1 MTQYTNEKKDIWF
14 YNKSFELILPM
25 PKEMQT
31 IIIDPPYNI
40 GYNYNGKYIDRKSDD
55 DYFNMIYDLLRLCK
69 DSAKDNASLFFINYP
84 QIVFELKEAILDS
97 GWSVHQWISWV
108 YPSNNGF
115 SKNKFTN
122 AHRTILWLK
131 NNETPKFYG
140 DRLVEPYTEL
150 SNAKVKKLIDK
161 GKKGR
166 QSYNWWLINQVYNT
180 AKTKL
185 NYTTQLPNEL
195 INRLIL
201 STSDVGDWILDP
213 MCGTGSVIN
222 VAKFLNRKAVGIDSN
237 DELVKIWRQI
247 INE

>member
-1 MTQYTNEKKDIWF
+1 
-14 YNKSFELILPM
+14 
-25 PKEMQT
+25 MQT

-40 GYNYNGKYIDRKSDD
+40 GYNYNGKYHDKKSPK
-55 DYFNMIYDLLRLCK
+55 DYEDMIYDLLSLCK
-69 DSAKDNASLFFINYP
+69 DSATDNASLFFINYP
-84 QIVFELKEAILDS
+84 QIVFDLKDSIIDS
-97 GWSVHQWISWV
+97 GWNVHQWISWV

-131 NNETPKFYG
+131 NKENPKFYG

-201 STSDVGDWILDP
+201 STTDVGDYVLDP
-213 MCGTGSVIN
+213 MCGTGSVLN
-222 VAKFLNRKAVGIDSN
+222 VAKFLNRKGIGIDTN
-237 DELVKIWRQI
+237 DELIDIWRLI
-247 INE
+247 LHE

>member
-1 MTQYTNEKKDIWF
+1 MNSYTNKNKSLWF
-14 YNKSFELILPM
+14 YNLSFEQILPM

-40 GYNYNGKYIDRKSDD
+40 GYNYNGKYHDKKSPK
-55 DYFNMIYDLLRLCK
+55 DYEDMIYDLLSLCK

-84 QIVFELKEAILDS
+84 HIVFDLKDSIIDS
-97 GWSVHQWISWV
+97 GWNVHQWISWV

-131 NNETPKFYG
+131 NKENPKFYG

-201 STSDVGDWILDP
+201 STTDVGDYVLDP
-213 MCGTGSVIN
+213 MCGTGSVLN
-222 VAKFLNRKAVGIDSN
+222 VAKFLNRKGIGIDTN
-237 DELVKIWRQI
+237 DELIDIWRLI
-247 INE
+247 LNE